1 MNKRCVFCL
10 LLTALWVCLLAVPI
24 LPVDARASTTVV
36 DGVEVTIRTNQEE
49 YADDEAISVTIQ
61 VTNTTENKVT
71 IENLEQMVPQGYT
84 LSENSMSSLTKFDL
98 AAGETRELTV
108 EMLPIQE
115 TEPEETVDAL
125 EKVLDG
131 ETMGIP
137 NVILILVMFLFIA
150 IFYFFT

>member
-1 MNKRCVFCL
+1 MNKRRVFCL

-24 LPVDARASTTVV
+24 LPMDARASTTVV

-84 LSENSMSSLTKFDL
+84 LSENSRSSLTEFDL